1 MWSETNNAVRMYKSH
16 NSKQKEAIKDQNE
29 AKRWYLM
36 PSWKEMYINI
46 LIEYITKT
54 EHRQTDQNI

>member
-1 MWSETNNAVRMYKSH
+1 MYKSH
-16 NSKQKEAIKDQNE
+16 NSKQKEAIQDQNE